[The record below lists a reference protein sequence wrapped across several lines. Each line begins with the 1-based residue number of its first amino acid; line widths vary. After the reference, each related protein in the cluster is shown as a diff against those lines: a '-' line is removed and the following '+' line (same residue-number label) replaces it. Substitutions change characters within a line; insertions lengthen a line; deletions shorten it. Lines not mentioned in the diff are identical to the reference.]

1 MIEVTYTIAENALIA
16 SGVYR
21 LRLEGDTSAITAPG
35 QFLDLR
41 LPGFFLRRPI
51 SICDWDEKSVTLLYK
66 VVGGGTDW
74 LSRCTPGQALDALS
88 GLGNGFDVATRGET
102 TLLAGGGIGVAPLF
116 GLAKRLLAAG
126 KTPVA
131 VLGFNTA
138 EDVFYENEF
147 KALGVQTV
155 IATADGSRGTR
166 GFVIDALPERFDTV
180 CACGPMPMLRAIRQY
195 AIEHDISAY
204 ISLEERMACGI
215 GACLACVCKSKEK
228 DAHSNVNNK
237 RICKDGPVFLS
248 TEVEI

>member
-1 MIEVTYTIAENALIA
+1 MIEVTYTIAENAPIA
-16 SGVYR
+16 SDVYR
-21 LRLEGDTSAITAPG
+21 LKLEGDTSAITAPG

-51 SICDWDEKSVTLLYK
+51 SICDWDERSVTLLYK

-74 LSRCTPGQALDALS
+74 LSRCTPGQTLDALS
-88 GLGNGFDVATRGET
+88 GLGNGFDVAACGET
-102 TLLAGGGIGVAPLF
+102 TLLSGGGIGAAPLF

-155 IATADGSRGTR
+155 IATADGSCGTR
-166 GFVIDALPERFDTV
+166 GFVTDALPEDGTYV
-180 CACGPMPMLRAIRQY
+180 YACGPMPMLQALC
-195 AIEHDISAY
+195 SATPLDGQL
-204 ISLEERMACGI
+204 SLEARMGCGF
-215 GACLACVCKSKEK
+215 GACMGCTCKTTHGSKR
-228 DAHSNVNNK
+228 V
-237 RICKDGPVFLS
+237 CKDGPVF
-248 TEVEI
+248 TKEEILWPQQP

>member
-88 GLGNGFDVATRGET
+88 GLGNGFDVARLRRNNAPCGRRYRRRAALRPCKASSCRGQN
-102 TLLAGGGIGVAPLF
+102 A
-116 GLAKRLLAAG
+116 
-126 KTPVA
+126 VA
-131 VLGFNTA
+131 VLGFNTSA
-138 EDVFYENEF
+138 DVFYENEF

-155 IATADGSRGTR
+155 IATADGSRGHAR
-166 GFVIDALPERFDTV
+166 LCDR
-180 CACGPMPMLRAIRQY
+180 RA
-195 AIEHDISAY
+195 A
-204 ISLEERMACGI
+204 
-215 GACLACVCKSKEK
+215 
-228 DAHSNVNNK
+228 
-237 RICKDGPVFLS
+237 
-248 TEVEI
+248 

>member
-21 LRLEGDTSAITAPG
+21 LKLEGDTSAITAPG

-88 GLGNGFDVATRGET
+88 GLGNGFDVAACGET
-102 TLLAGGGIGVAPLF
+102 TLLAGGGIGAAPLF
-116 GLAKRLLAAG
+116 GLSKRLLAAG

-147 KALGVQTV
+147 KALCVKTDKPGQ
-155 IATADGSRGTR
+155 
-166 GFVIDALPERFDTV
+166 
-180 CACGPMPMLRAIRQY
+180 
-195 AIEHDISAY
+195 
-204 ISLEERMACGI
+204 ISLEARMGCGF
-215 GACLACVCKSKEK
+215 GACMGCTIDTVNGPKRVCRE
-228 DAHSNVNNK
+228 
-237 RICKDGPVFLS
+237 GPVFGRD
-248 TEVEI
+248 EIKW